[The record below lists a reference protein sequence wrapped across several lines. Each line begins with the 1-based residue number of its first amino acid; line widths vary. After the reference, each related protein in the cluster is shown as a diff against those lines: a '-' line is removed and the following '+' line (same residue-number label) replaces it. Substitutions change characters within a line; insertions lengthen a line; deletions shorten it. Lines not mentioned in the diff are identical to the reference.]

1 MNYEKLSVKI
11 TAKNIYMNK
20 LILIVVII
28 FSLAIAATYYPW
40 QQIEEIEPVSESESV
55 TEDDEF
61 LKIPGELEKPAI
73 KYPVPETSS
82 KSKDKDRVEKGSEP
96 VQAPEGIQISLGPLP
111 KLDGSDREISREING
126 LIEDEALTGLFSF
139 KSFITH
145 FVVTVDNMTNRKLPQ
160 RYVFMQ
166 RVPDKFAVIK
176 QEFDTA
182 SLDSKNFKRYSA
194 YVNLLDVVDSRK
206 LVTVY
211 VRFYPLFQEAY
222 EALGYPD
229 RYFNDRLIQVIDHL
243 LVAPEIEGP
252 ISLVRPKVFYRFADP
267 ELEALSAGQKILLRI
282 GYGNALR
289 VKSKLKELR
298 SILTKLSIQ

>member
-1 MNYEKLSVKI
+1 
-11 TAKNIYMNK
+11 MNK
-20 LILIVVII
+20 SILIVVIVI
-28 FSLAIAATYYPW
+28 SLAIAATYYPW
-40 QQIEEIEPVSESESV
+40 QQTEEFDPVSESRSI

-61 LKIPGELEKPAI
+61 LKIPEKPEKPAI

-82 KSKDKDRVEKGSEP
+82 KSKDKVEEGSDTVHRSEP
-96 VQAPEGIQISLGPLP
+96 EQAPVGIQIFPESLP
-111 KLDGSDREISREING
+111 KLDGSDSEISGAING
-126 LIEDEALTGLFSF
+126 LVEGEALTGLFSF

-160 RYVFMQ
+160 RYVFTQ

-182 SLDSKNFKRYSA
+182 LLDSKNFKRYSP
-194 YVNLLDVVDSRK
+194 YVNLVDAIDSRK

-211 VRFYPLFQEAY
+211 ARFYPLFQEAY

-243 LVAPEIEGP
+243 LAAPEIEGP
-252 ISLVRPKVFYRFADP
+252 INLVRPKVFYKFADP
-267 ELEALSAGQKILLRI
+267 ELESLSAGQKILLRI
-282 GYGNALR
+282 GYDNALR

-298 SILTKLSIQ
+298 SILTKLSVQ